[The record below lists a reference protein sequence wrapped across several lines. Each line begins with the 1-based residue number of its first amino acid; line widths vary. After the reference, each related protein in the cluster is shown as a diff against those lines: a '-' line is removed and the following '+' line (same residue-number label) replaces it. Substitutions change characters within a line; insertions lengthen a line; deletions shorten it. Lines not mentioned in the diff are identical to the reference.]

1 MSAVTTHAMRGDE
14 SRIIDAGCDGYV
26 ANPIGNNNFLSEVD
40 RLLAR
45 CTRSSGW

>member
-1 MSAVTTHAMRGDE
+1 MRGDE

-26 ANPIGNNNFLSEVD
+26 AKPIDDKNFLSEVD